1 MRLRALKLMSRQC
14 DQKQRMLLA
23 NGMIISKITYC
34 LSVWGNA
41 SIFLKQKV
49 QSVLTETYRVV
60 KQDFSS
66 STRSVHESLKML
78 SLDGWIRYLDLM
90 TGKKIIDFQKPRD
103 MMEKLINNARED
115 HVVLFGRTMEERTMM
130 TRAMMRGNLR
140 YTADNTTT
148 YTPRHNSFIPRFVRL
163 YNQLDGITKSKNLAT
178 SPWYEKDEFRL
189 DVKYK
194 CFKEQIYY

>member
-1 MRLRALKLMSRQC
+1 MSREC

-34 LSVWGNA
+34 LSVWENA

-49 QSVLTETYRVV
+49 QSILTETYRVV
-60 KQDFSS
+60 LQDFTN
-66 STRSVHESLKML
+66 STRNVHESLKVL
-78 SLDGWIRYLDLM
+78 SLDGWIRYLDIM
-90 TGKKIIDFQKPRD
+90 SGKKIIDFQKPRD
-103 MMEKLINNARED
+103 LMEKLINNARED
-115 HVVLFGRTMEERTMM
+115 HTVLFGRSMEERTMM

-163 YNQLDGITKSKNLAT
+163 HNQLGKPSK
-178 SPWYEKDEFRL
+178 KKRL
-189 DVKYK
+189 KRVTLYIYK
-194 CFKEQIYY
+194 AVCGCVRPSVRNHPL